1 MSYYAQVG
9 CPPIPVRNACPVL
22 IIQGNPELGGR
33 LTDQEVERAIARLP
47 RATGARLETVGHM
60 LDPEL
65 VLQAL
70 TAFLESL

>member
-1 MSYYAQVG
+1 MLA
-9 CPPIPVRNACPVL
+9 
-22 IIQGNPELGGR
+22 EH
-33 LTDQEVERAIARLP
+33 TFDQEVERAIALLP
-47 RATGARLETVGHM
+47 RATVARMETVGHR